1 MQPYAYSP
9 QPIIIKNSISHWPA
23 VKLLNYNYLKDL
35 YFKYKDD
42 LNSFSDECQFLNF
55 KSNFLIL
62 KDLFDM
68 SPERAENG
76 TEPWYVGFS
85 NCQIKILNELRK
97 LYPVPPHFLPA
108 DSEIPS
114 YDYIFMG
121 YDEGANMHVRLMDC
135 NLNEKFHSSI
145 LI

>member
-1 MQPYAYSP
+1 
-9 QPIIIKNSISHWPA
+9 
-23 VKLLNYNYLKDL
+23 
-35 YFKYKDD
+35 
-42 LNSFSDECQFLNF
+42 
-55 KSNFLIL
+55 
-62 KDLFDM
+62 M